1 MSWLFGNDRVSCDT
15 SALVC
20 DASGVFVRLYLANE
34 VGYDLLTPSRYMQ
47 GVKSRMKK
55 HLHTV
60 GGKQHHEHRPPASG
74 TANNGKREHE

>member
-1 MSWLFGNDRVSCDT
+1 MLGHDRVSCDT

-47 GVKSRMKK
+47 RVN
-55 HLHTV
+55 
-60 GGKQHHEHRPPASG
+60 QE
-74 TANNGKREHE
+74 